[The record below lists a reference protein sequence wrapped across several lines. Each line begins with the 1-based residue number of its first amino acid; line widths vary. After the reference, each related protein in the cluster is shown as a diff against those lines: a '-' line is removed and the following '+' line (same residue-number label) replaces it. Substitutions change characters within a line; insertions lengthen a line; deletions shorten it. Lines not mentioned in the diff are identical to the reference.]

1 MAFSEKDKILVATDG
16 SEHSLRNVKYVSS
29 ILHPKRFEVVLFH
42 VLTRV
47 PESFVDLEKIPT
59 YNYRLV
65 SVESWEKQQEKTILQ
80 FMEDAEQILLA
91 SGFPKDAV
99 TVKVQERKIGIARDV
114 AAESQNG
121 YKALVVGRKGLS
133 ELKDFMLGSIA
144 NKILELVPI
153 PMWIVAGPQRPRKI
167 LLGMDNSEGA
177 MLAVRHLAEMLDGS
191 TDCDVV
197 LFHAVRAFTGFR
209 KFIREVFASDEG
221 KATIE
226 SIEKE
231 LSEATNLL
239 SPSFDKARA
248 TLVAAGIAPARIGQ
262 RIASCTGNC
271 GNAVMEE
278 AERGGYD
285 TIVVGRRG
293 LSKVEEFT
301 MGRVS
306 TKVIHMAR
314 EQTVWVVN

>member
-1 MAFSEKDKILVATDG
+1 MAIPDRDKILVATDG
-16 SEHSLRNVKYVSS
+16 SEHSLQNVRYVSS
-29 ILHPKRFEVVLFH
+29 ILHPERFKVTLFH

-47 PESFVDLEKIPT
+47 PESFIDLEKVPA
-59 YNYRLV
+59 YNYRIV
-65 SVESWEKQQEKTILQ
+65 SVDSWEKQQEKNIMQ
-80 FMEDAEQILLA
+80 FMEKATAILRD
-91 SGFPKDAV
+91 SGFPADAV
-99 TVKVQERKIGIARDV
+99 TVTVQERKIGIARDV

-153 PMWIVAGPQRPRKI
+153 PMWVVAGPHRPRKI
-167 LLGMDNSEGA
+167 LLGMDNSDGA
-177 MLAVRHLAEMLDGS
+177 MLAVRHLAEILDGS
-191 TDCDVV
+191 TDCEVV

-209 KFIREVFASDEG
+209 KFIREVFSSEEEKSAVE
-221 KATIE
+221 K
-226 SIEKE
+226 IEKE
-231 LSEATNLL
+231 LSEASKLL
-239 SPSFDKARA
+239 EPSFDQARA
-248 TLVAAGIAPARIGQ
+248 LLVRAGIDSGRIGK
-262 RIASCTGNC
+262 RVSSCSGNC
-271 GNAVMEE
+271 GNAIMEE
-278 AERGGYD
+278 AETGRYD

-306 TKVIHMAR
+306 TKVIHMAK